1 VQCRERLDAASTP
14 APVGG
19 PQAVPLRRS
28 RLLRP
33 GRIAERL
40 PPALGD
46 RNYRLFLGSVLASGF
61 GTQIVAV
68 AVGWQV
74 YAIHG
79 SAFDLGLIGLAEFVP
94 QLALALPAGHLAD
107 RFPRRTVL
115 AVSVALEAA
124 TTSLLIVV
132 SVDGA
137 RELWPFLAL
146 ATAIGAA
153 SVIGAPPQRAL
164 PTALAPPELLASAM
178 ALRSVVFQLAVV
190 AGPALG
196 GFLFAAG
203 PVAAYATATGFLVI
217 SLVCTVALREPV
229 ARGTSIRATGLDGV
243 LAGIRFIRR
252 SPVILGAITLDLFA
266 VLFGGAIALA
276 PLYART
282 ILHTGPLGLGL
293 LRSAP
298 AVGALAA
305 GALLTHSPLR
315 YPAGRTLLSVVA
327 AFGVSMVVFG
337 LSRSLPLS
345 LAALAVSGFVDMFSM
360 NIRATAVAL
369 ATPDALRGRV
379 LAVENV
385 FIGASNELGAFESGA
400 AAALLG
406 PVAAVVAGG
415 AITIGLAAVWRWV
428 FPGLARIGRLEDLAP
443 EQVEPVG
450 SAM

>member
-1 VQCRERLDAASTP
+1 
-14 APVGG
+14 
-19 PQAVPLRRS
+19 
-28 RLLRP
+28 
-33 GRIAERL
+33 
-40 PPALGD
+40 
-46 RNYRLFLGSVLASGF
+46 VLANGVGS
-61 GTQIVAV
+61 QIVAV

-74 YAIHG
+74 YAIHR

-94 QLALALPAGHLAD
+94 QLTLALPAGQLAD
-107 RFPRRTVL
+107 RFSRRGL
-115 AVSVALEAA
+115 MAVSAALEAL
-124 TTSLLIVV
+124 TTSLLILV
-132 SVDGA
+132 SLEGA
-137 RELWPFLAL
+137 RELWPFIVLAG
-146 ATAIGAA
+146 AIGAA
-153 SVIGAPPQRAL
+153 VVLGAPPGRAL
-164 PTALAPPELLASAM
+164 PAALAPPELLASAL
-178 ALRSVVFQLAVV
+178 AIRSVTFQLAVV

-196 GFLFAAG
+196 GFLFATG
-203 PVAAYATATGFLVI
+203 PVVAYAASTALLLAG
-217 SLVCTVALREPV
+217 LVCTVLMRVPAAQPRVDTP
-229 ARGTSIRATGLDGV
+229 GLGGV

-252 SPVILGAITLDLFA
+252 APVILGAISLDLFA

-298 AVGALAA
+298 ALGAVAA
-305 GALLTHSPLR
+305 GAILARRPLR
-315 YPAGRTLLSVVA
+315 RAAGRTLLVVVA
-327 AFGVSMVVFG
+327 AFGASMVVFG

-406 PVAAVVAGG
+406 PVSAVVAGG
-415 AITIGLAAVWRWV
+415 ALTIGLAAVWRWL
-428 FPGLARIGRLEDLAP
+428 FPALARVGRLEELR
-443 EQVEPVG
+443 PVPDG
-450 SAM
+450 EGGDAR